1 VPEILATQKWGQEH
15 LEATQGKLVR
25 FYLKKKKVKKGCEHS
40 SKGVQ
45 ALGLGLYHSTT
56 RKKKLYGTREK
67 IHSLGFNLYAAI
79 FTF

>member
-45 ALGLGLYHSTT
+45 ALGLGLPQYHQ
-56 RKKKLYGTREK
+56 KKKSCMGLEK
-67 IHSLGFNLYAAI
+67 RYIL
-79 FTF
+79 